1 MSMSDDEAS
10 TKFIEASAPGRLDVM
25 GGIADYSGSLVLQ
38 MPIAHRTHI
47 KLRLREDY
55 QCHVKSQ
62 LSSGETLIAHV
73 DYRDYLNNNQVDYQ
87 FAQNK
92 YKQNTSQ
99 TWIAYVLGCALVLQK
114 EKGINFKGAD
124 LDLHSTV
131 PLGKGV
137 SSSASIEVACMKALV
152 EAFHLDLS
160 GTLLPILAQRVEN
173 LVVGAPCGLMDQ
185 LACYLGESK
194 KLLPILCQ
202 PDKIDSLISIP
213 DEISFI
219 GIDSGVRHSVAGAS
233 YSEVRAAAFMGYS
246 IIAHSLGISPNELH
260 SAKATNNFSSLPY
273 QGFLC
278 NIPLEDFR
286 NSFENILPTS
296 ILGKEFL
303 NKYETIDAITTIG
316 EQINYQVLQCT
327 SHPVFEHNRV
337 IQFKNYLTLLQDT
350 KFIDQRTDILKSMGN
365 LMYQSHESYS
375 RCGLGSPRTDE
386 IVTLAKN
393 TPGIYGAKITG
404 GGNGGTVCLLVDRS
418 GKKEVLKLHQILC
431 EKHNQELVLF
441 E

>member
-1 MSMSDDEAS
+1 MPLSADEAS

-47 KLRLREDY
+47 KLRLRDDY
-55 QCHVKSQ
+55 QCHIKSQ
-62 LSSGETLIAHV
+62 LSSGETLTAHV
-73 DYRDYLNNNQVDYQ
+73 DYRDYLNNNQVDYL
-87 FAQNK
+87 FAQK
-92 YKQNTSQ
+92 KCKQNSNQ

-124 LDLHSTV
+124 FDLHSTV

-152 EAFHLDLS
+152 EAFHLELP

-233 YSEVRAAAFMGYS
+233 YSEVRAAAYMGYS
-246 IIAHSLGISPNELH
+246 IIVHSLGISSNEIH
-260 SAKATNNFSSLPY
+260 SAKEINNFSSLPY

-278 NIPLEDFR
+278 NISVEEFR

-303 NKYETIDAITTIG
+303 NKYETIDAITTID
-316 EQINYQVLQCT
+316 EQTNYQVLQCT
-327 SHPVFEHNRV
+327 SHPVFEHDRV
-337 IQFKNYLTLLQDT
+337 LQFKNYLIRLQDES
-350 KFIDQRTDILKSMGN
+350 IDQRTDILKSMGN

-375 RCGLGSPRTDE
+375 RCGLGSPRTDD
-386 IVTLAKN
+386 IVTLAKT

-404 GGNGGTVCLLVDRS
+404 GGNGGTVCLLVDRE
-418 GKKEVLKLHQILC
+418 GKKEALKLHQILC